1 MSIPSWHSTA
11 VFHRLLQNSGRV
23 PRRASR
29 VSGLNDGAKLWISY
43 DPIVTKSKE
52 MQKKTLQ
59 NFTQYD
65 PIVTQSKGMLKTL
78 EFHAIFDP
86 TVTELKGMLKTPEFR
101 TTYDPIVTESKGTLT
116 NSRISCNT

>member
-1 MSIPSWHSTA
+1 
-11 VFHRLLQNSGRV
+11 
-23 PRRASR
+23 
-29 VSGLNDGAKLWISY
+29 
-43 DPIVTKSKE
+43 

-101 TTYDPIVTESKGTLT
+101 ATYDPIVTESKGTLT
-116 NSRISCNT
+116 NSRISPYSYRRYAKNSRISRNM